1 MPEITDRSPTRFDN
15 IDAESDLYNLL
26 PNPDKLDENDPDFM
40 LNNVISNYHSA
51 QNLNTFVEQQSEN
64 KTFSLFHCNVRS
76 LSKKGHLLHE
86 LLSLLSKSPDVLAVT
101 ETKLNETNITNIDI
115 AGYNFFHTDSKMAA
129 GGAGIYIFAKHCKV
143 NSRKDLEINQELVES
158 CWIEVDTPIRRKKPI
173 VIGCI
178 YRHPK
183 SNFEQFAENLEEIL
197 RNLNQ
202 DKRLV
207 YILGDTNIDF

>member
-1 MPEITDRSPTRFDN
+1 MPEITDRSPTRYDN

-64 KTFSLFHCNVRS
+64 KTFLLFHCNVRS
-76 LSKKGHLLHE
+76 LSNNRHLLHE
-86 LLSLLSKSPDVLAVT
+86 LLSLLFKSPDVSAVT

-115 AGYNFFHTDSKMAA
+115 AGYNFFHTDSKTVA
-129 GGAGIYIFAKHCKV
+129 GGAGIYIAKHCKV

-158 CWIEVDTPIRRKKPI
+158 W
-173 VIGCI
+173 
-178 YRHPK
+178 
-183 SNFEQFAENLEEIL
+183 
-197 RNLNQ
+197 
-202 DKRLV
+202 
-207 YILGDTNIDF
+207 

>member
-26 PNPDKLDENDPDFM
+26 PNPDKLEENDPDFM
-40 LNNVISNYHSA
+40 LNNVVSNYHSA

-64 KTFSLFHCNVRS
+64 KIFVLFHCNVRS
-76 LSKKGHLLHE
+76 LSKNGHLSHE
-86 LLSLLSKSPDVLAVT
+86 LLYLLSKSSDVLTAT

-115 AGYNFFHTDSKMAA
+115 AGYNFFHTDSKTAA
-129 GGAGIYIFAKHCKV
+129 GGAGIYIAKHCKV
-143 NSRKDLEINQELVES
+143 NSRKDLEINQKLVES
-158 CWIEVDTPIRRKKPI
+158 CWIKVDTTIRRKKPI

-202 DKRLV
+202 DKL
-207 YILGDTNIDF
+207 LGVFR